1 MISSYFILFVFF
13 LLDTKKRIVVVYI
26 NKEKIRGMSDVTIAQ
41 LENCWYDNFENT
53 VCCGATKQADAWLSS
68 ASCPWKTNTLYSH
81 FCKLV
86 EHKRIKLVSKVNSL
100 GSFV

>member
-41 LENCWYDNFENT
+41 LENC
-53 VCCGATKQADAWLSS
+53 
-68 ASCPWKTNTLYSH
+68 
-81 FCKLV
+81 
-86 EHKRIKLVSKVNSL
+86 
-100 GSFV
+100 